1 MKLTV
6 SRAAALMGK
15 GPMYVRIGLQRKLLD
30 IGVAYKLTGSRWNYT
45 ISPGKLAA
53 WLGIPVE
60 ELEKRVEGMQ

>member
-30 IGVAYKLTGSRWNYT
+30 IVVAYK
-45 ISPGKLAA
+45 
-53 WLGIPVE
+53 
-60 ELEKRVEGMQ
+60 M